1 MAYNGLKCISNKT
14 FLKFFHTFFTGSLRH
29 LTFVTNKFSCDCMQ
43 RAAGGPNEDK
53 GPRTKCGVL
62 LNPID
67 VSKDAGEWTIR
78 VDYKDKDG
86 QRVQP
91 RIKMVKVKLT

>member
-1 MAYNGLKCISNKT
+1 MDAAP
-14 FLKFFHTFFTGSLRH
+14 
-29 LTFVTNKFSCDCMQ
+29 NKFSCDCMQ

-67 VSKDAGEWTIR
+67 VTKDAGEWTIR

-86 QRVQP
+86 QKVNP